1 MAAAAIAGSASPR
14 GRSAAAA
21 RPAATAPRSATR
33 RRSRVVGAAAA
44 TLAAA
49 WCLRHPA
56 SGARALEAALVLCAD
71 HELNVSTF
79 AARCAASAEA
89 TPWDAVG
96 AGLAALRG
104 RRHGGAS
111 LRAEA
116 LLREA
121 EAGDPAAAVGER
133 LRRGE
138 PLPGFGHPLY
148 PGGDPRGAELVA
160 LAGRLAPRS
169 RAVGAARRLAGAAAD
184 LLGERPN
191 LDLGLAVLCAALRL
205 PAGSS
210 IALFALGRTVGWVAH
225 AREEYARERLIRP
238 RARYVGPAPG

>member
-1 MAAAAIAGSASPR
+1 VRILRVAAAAIAGPRRGGSAAGGRVASRRATSR
-14 GRSAAAA
+14 GRGATAAALA
-21 RPAATAPRSATR
+21 EAWSPGHP
-33 RRSRVVGAAAA
+33 AAA
-44 TLAAA
+44 T
-49 WCLRHPA
+49 
-56 SGARALEAALVLCAD
+56 RALEAALILCAD

-89 TPWDAVG
+89 TPWDAVA
-96 AGLAALRG
+96 AGLATLRG
-104 RRHGGAS
+104 RRHGGGS

-121 EAGDPAAAVGER
+121 EASSPTAAVSER

-138 PLPGFGHPLY
+138 PLPGFGHRLY
-148 PGGDPRGAELVA
+148 PAGDPRGAEL
-160 LAGRLAPRS
+160 LAIAARLAPRS
-169 RAVGAARRLAGAAAD
+169 KWVTAAHRLTEAVVD
-184 LLGERPN
+184 LLGDRPN

-205 PAGSS
+205 PPGSS

-238 RARYVGPAPG
+238 RARYVGPQPAS